1 MAAVFGNLTVL
12 RRGKELF
19 YCFREARS
27 KLFSK
32 IGEDYLNHAVQYL
45 GIEIVMSNVEETAI
59 VKKFLPSQIGPFR
72 LISEQ
77 NLLRLQALLLNSR
90 RVEGQMPNFGHQFPF
105 GANNVAASF
114 LPSDFRFVS
123 WPFEGRFGRGELD
136 TSKTSTLTENKR
148 EQGET
153 SSNSEVDESADGE
166 HLAVSSGCEENLSR
180 QKQGDSSLSSELGPL
195 KLASENAPD
204 ERSASTVVSSAKKAK
219 PASLSH
225 EEMSPTLRAEYSEI
239 RKFYSLELNFDRE
252 GGSLQSSTI
261 DKMLERISRFLWF
274 LKNVKNIEPELSY
287 CADPQSIQEF
297 VHYMMDTR
305 GCKAITCS
313 RYITAFIN
321 VSKVPLNSRGN
332 NEKEDL
338 NDSLERLRI
347 IQRQLERI
355 SRKERVD
362 DLAKKPQ
369 EEKVVYSELLELCR
383 ELKWEVSE
391 KTGPAQARSCMN
403 LCLLLLYCAANP
415 GRAKEY
421 ITLRIYKN
429 QSEEDCKDK
438 NFICF
443 EEDGSVI
450 LFENAYKTRP
460 TYGPN
465 RTDLTPLSFLTY
477 YLQLYVTKMRPLLLN
492 GKDHDFFFLNRRGDP
507 FTHGSY
513 NNYISALF
521 EKYLSLKLTTVDL
534 RKAVVNYFLTLPQS
548 SDLSLR
554 ESFATLMKHSVRTQK
569 RCYDERPLAQK
580 KSRALGLLSSAAS
593 RSLEEDGI
601 QMIGEEDEGRIEYL
615 PVPGDFVAL
624 VASNSTKNTPEVFV
638 AKVLRLS
645 EDHKTAYLAE
655 FSEIEQGK
663 FKLSVGKSYAESVK
677 ALIFPVDVVYLHSN
691 GVYELRTPKIDIHRQ
706 VHK

>member
-12 RRGKELF
+12 RRRKELF
-19 YCFREARS
+19 YCFTEARS
-27 KLFSK
+27 KLFSN
-32 IGEDYLNHAVQYL
+32 IGEDYLNNAVQYL

-59 VKKFLPSQIGPFR
+59 VQKFLPSQIGPFG

-77 NLLRLQALLLNSR
+77 NLLRLQAMLLNSR
-90 RVEGQMPNFGHQFPF
+90 RVESQMPNSGYQFPF
-105 GANNVAASF
+105 GANNVATSF
-114 LPSDFRFVS
+114 LPADFRFVS
-123 WPFEGRFGRGELD
+123 WPFEGRFGRGELN
-136 TSKTSTLTENKR
+136 TSQTSNLNENKHER
-148 EQGET
+148 GET
-153 SSNSEVDESADGE
+153 SSNWEVNESAEGE
-166 HLAVSSGCEENLSR
+166 HLAASSGCQENLSR
-180 QKQGDSSLSSELGPL
+180 QEESDSELEPP
-195 KLASENAPD
+195 KLANENTMN
-204 ERSASTVVSSAKKAK
+204 ERPASTVNFSEKKAK

-225 EEMSPTLRAEYSEI
+225 EEMSPTLRTEFSEI

-252 GGSLQSSTI
+252 GGSLQSTTI
-261 DKMLERISRFLWF
+261 DKMFERTCRFLWF
-274 LKNVKNIEPELSY
+274 LKNVKNVQPELSY
-287 CADPQSIQEF
+287 CANPESIQEF
-297 VHYMMDTR
+297 VHYMMNTR

-321 VSKVPLNSRGN
+321 VSKVPLNSHGN
-332 NEKEDL
+332 NEKEDS
-338 NDSLERLRI
+338 NDSLERLRS

-369 EEKVVYSELLELCR
+369 VEKVVYSELLELCR
-383 ELKWEVSE
+383 ELKWEVNE
-391 KTGPAQARSCMN
+391 KTGQDQARSCMN

-429 QSEEDCKDK
+429 QSEEDCRDK

-443 EEDGSVI
+443 EENGSVI

-477 YLQLYVTKMRPLLLN
+477 YLQLYVTKLRSLLLN
-492 GKDHDFFFLNRRGDP
+492 GKEHDFFFLNRRGDP
-507 FTHGSY
+507 FTHASY

-548 SDLSLR
+548 GDLSLR

-580 KSRALGLLSSAAS
+580 KSRALGLLSSVAS

-601 QMIGEEDEGRIEYL
+601 QIIGDEDEEGRIEYL

-655 FSEIEQGK
+655 FSEIEPGK
-663 FKLSVGKSYAESVK
+663 FKLNAGKSYAESVK